1 MKSAVPVKSTGTFVN
16 VRNEGSTIL
25 KFQLV
30 NTNVT
35 YANTLRRIILSE
47 VPSVG
52 FRAEILKDGSTSDV
66 KILKNT
72 TAMSNEMLAHRI
84 GLILIH
90 ASPVD
95 WVPEKYTFELHVE
108 NNSDK
113 PLDVKVSDIEI
124 KELRDDGELIR
135 VPNKEFFRADPITN
149 DTCLLALLKPKVGNA
164 TPEVIHF
171 TAKATVGIGREN
183 VRFSPT
189 SQCSYSYTRN
199 EDPEKIQ
206 DVFIDWLN
214 RYKKINYI
222 DLEGNSEKKELYE
235 REFKTM
241 EIARCYEKNEKGE
254 PNSFD
259 FTIETA
265 GAFRPID
272 IVIEALKVLEKK
284 CDAYVGLATNLPN
297 NVKIQPTKKGSKG
310 YDVYFQHEDH
320 TLGNLFTTW
329 MDEHFLDPN
338 GIREDFI
345 TYCGYCVPH
354 PLRDEMLMTIVAA
367 DDLVCRKALSAAA
380 VATRDMFGA
389 WRADLGNKRI

>member
-1 MKSAVPVKSTGTFVN
+1 MSSIKSTGGTSFVN
-16 VRNEGSTIL
+16 IQEGGNIL
-25 KFQLV
+25 TFTLV

-90 ASPVD
+90 QNPSTWD
-95 WVPEKYTFELHVE
+95 PEKYTFELKVE

-113 PLDVKVSDIEI
+113 PLDVNVSDIDVHEM
-124 KELRDDGELIR
+124 RDGERIK
-135 VPNKEFFRADPITN
+135 VANKDFFHPNLMTG
-149 DTCLLALLKPKVGNA
+149 DTCLLAVLKPKIGKQ
-164 TPEVIHF
+164 TPEVIAF

-189 SQCSYSYTRN
+189 SQCSYSYTRDD
-199 EDPEKIQ
+199 DPEKVKE
-206 DVFIDWLN
+206 VFVQWLN
-214 RYKKINYI
+214 RHKKVNYI
-222 DLEGNSEKKELYE
+222 DLETDSERKTLYE
-235 REFKTM
+235 KEFATM
-241 EIARCYEKNEKGE
+241 EVARCFQKNAKGE

-259 FTIETA
+259 FTIESA
-265 GAFRPID
+265 GAFRPFD

-284 CDAYVGLATNLPN
+284 CFNYVGFDTNLPK
-297 NVKIQPTKKGSKG
+297 NVKIQPTKKDAAGF
-310 YDVYFQHEDH
+310 DIYFQTEDH

-329 MDEHFLDPN
+329 MDEHYLDPH
-338 GIREDFI
+338 GLREDFI

-354 PLRDEMLMTIVAA
+354 PLRDEMMMTIVAKNQ
-367 DDLVCRKALSAAA
+367 LVCQKAIATAAD
-380 VATRDMFGA
+380 ATGKMFSQ
-389 WRADLGNKRI
+389 WRMILGNQRK